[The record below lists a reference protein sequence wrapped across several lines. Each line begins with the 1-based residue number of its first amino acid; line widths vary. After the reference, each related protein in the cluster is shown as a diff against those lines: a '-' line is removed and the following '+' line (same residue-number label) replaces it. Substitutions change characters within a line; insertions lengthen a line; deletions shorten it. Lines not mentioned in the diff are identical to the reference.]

1 MVRYAIRFFSLIFI
15 GNLIASCA
23 TVHVNKLKEYPP
35 KPLDCEL
42 DVYMIADDIKRP
54 HEEICILES
63 LTGTNLFSKKTF
75 EQAIKLA
82 KPKACE
88 CGADAILVSSV
99 DKQGVN
105 LLHWGQGRA
114 VVRGLKY
121 E

>member
-1 MVRYAIRFFSLIFI
+1 MHYTIRIFLLLTV
-15 GNLIASCA
+15 GSLIASCA
-23 TVHVNKLKEYPP
+23 TVHVNVLKEYPP
-35 KPLDCEL
+35 KPMDCEL

-63 LTGTNLFSKKTF
+63 FTGTNLFSKKTF

-82 KPKACE
+82 KPKACK
-88 CGADAILVSSV
+88 CGADAILVASV

-114 VVRGLKY
+114 VVRGLRYK
-121 E
+121 